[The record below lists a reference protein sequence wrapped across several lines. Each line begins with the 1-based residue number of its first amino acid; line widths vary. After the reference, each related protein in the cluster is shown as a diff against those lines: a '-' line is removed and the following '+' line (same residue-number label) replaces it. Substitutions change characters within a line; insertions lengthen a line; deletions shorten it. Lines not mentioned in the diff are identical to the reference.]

1 MAGSS
6 EDPCRTRRRRR
17 LADLYGGGG
26 QEEVGIVPGY
36 HSDADTAEYY
46 NSNRDCSSD
55 SDETISDSAPA
66 HYGSGSTSPAAA
78 SAGTCSAAAALA
90 CPLCG
95 KEFRNHKAVCG
106 HMKVHRE
113 QGIGKAARGI
123 KRNVPVVVAWGGTA
137 KRGCCS
143 GSRARASSPIPEP
156 VDQSTAVVVA
166 EAKIVLDPM
175 PLAFATPNLPPVPAA
190 IAAPDPSPVTAS
202 DSAESS
208 SAQPTR
214 GDAMEAVAA
223 RAASPPKEAVVDL
236 HAAPPPPA
244 AGEQAP
250 PVRQQRVAPPPRGR
264 QDPNGYTCSKCNKWF
279 RTHQGLVGHKNREIA
294 AALQGGG
301 APHSRNAKAGR
312 THACKVCGAEFPG
325 GIQLGGHMRKHWK
338 GKPFNKKPRRLVQP
352 LPPPGLLTL
361 AHVGSPAP
369 GPAMAGRVL
378 LFGIDIGAGLNL
390 PLLPTCPHRWT
401 PRPPEHTD

>member
-6 EDPCRTRRRRR
+6 EDPCRTRRRR

-26 QEEVGIVPGY
+26 GGPEESEIVPGY

-78 SAGTCSAAAALA
+78 SAGTCSAAANSN
-90 CPLCG
+90 G
-95 KEFRNHKAVCG
+95 GGREFRNHKAVCG
-106 HMKVHRE
+106 HMKVHLE
-113 QGIGKAARGI
+113 QGIGKAAREI
-123 KRNVPVVVAWGGTA
+123 KRNVPVVGAWGGTA

-190 IAAPDPSPVTAS
+190 TAAPDPSP
-202 DSAESS
+202 
-208 SAQPTR
+208 PTR
-214 GDAMEAVAA
+214 GDATEAVAA

-236 HAAPPPPA
+236 QAAPPPPA

-279 RTHQGLVGHKNREIA
+279 RTHQGLGGHKNREVA
-294 AALQGGG
+294 AALQGGY
-301 APHSRNAKAGR
+301 APYSRNAKAGR

-378 LFGIDIGAGLNL
+378 LFGIDIGAG
-390 PLLPTCPHRWT
+390 
-401 PRPPEHTD
+401 